1 MSERLVDLDGLL
13 VPAIDGDGEETLSTH
28 LWHTNCDGLCV
39 VQDGIV
45 RYEWRPVGVPGA
57 YQSAAVNPASRHL
70 LMSVSKS
77 LCATVLGSA
86 VGRGEVALTDLV
98 TDVAPEFRDS
108 SVVGATVRHLIDMTA
123 GTDFIEDYDS
133 YRFPDS
139 DIQVI
144 DYERQASFRPLNG
157 KSPIGVLAHFRT
169 YGLAREHGAW
179 FDYRSPLT
187 NIVARVLECAT
198 GLDYASLLSRDL
210 WGQIGAEH
218 PAEIVV
224 DHLGFP
230 VAEAGISCSLR
241 DLARVGLVY
250 VNDGS
255 IGDVQVVP
263 EGWARDCFTIDA
275 VAHEAF
281 STSPSKAGR
290 NSAVWRPHAYRSA
303 WWVVDSER
311 VATALGIFGQFCWIH
326 RTTRTVIVRFS
337 SWPNPSSDDA
347 LDASLRAFDAI
358 VRAL

>member
-1 MSERLVDLDGLL
+1 
-13 VPAIDGDGEETLSTH
+13 
-28 LWHTNCDGLCV
+28 
-39 VQDGIV
+39 
-45 RYEWRPVGVPGA
+45 
-57 YQSAAVNPASRHL
+57 
-70 LMSVSKS
+70 
-77 LCATVLGSA
+77 
-86 VGRGEVALTDLV
+86 
-98 TDVAPEFRDS
+98 
-108 SVVGATVRHLIDMTA
+108 MTA

-157 KSPIGVLAHFRT
+157 KSPIGVLSHFRT

-250 VNDGS
+250 VNNGS

-275 VAHEAF
+275 VAHGAF
-281 STSPSKAGR
+281 SASPSKVGH
-290 NSAVWRPHAYRSA
+290 NSAAWHPHAYRNA

-326 RTTRTVIVRFS
+326 RPSRTVVARFS
-337 SWPNPSSDDA
+337 SWTNPSSDDA